1 MNKILSIEESFTKIK
16 PRLEHIIIDL
26 KNSDTWKIKLTIA
39 INFIST
45 KDVDEERVMHS
56 KSDNMEIMI
65 NDKADEVILIVFIYV
80 LQNKNKFESW

>member
-1 MNKILSIEESFTKIK
+1 MNKILSIKESFTKIK
-16 PRLEHIIIDL
+16 PRLEQIIIDL
-26 KNSDTWKIKLTIA
+26 KNSNTWKIKLTIA